1 MPRKSAQA
9 DLSTSPHLVSRVV
22 AMVDD
27 IEYFNGAPSFS
38 VGQFANIL
46 NRVLKASF
54 DDGVWIE
61 GEIEG
66 LKRPNPHAYFSLI
79 ENVDGKKVQVSINL
93 FAGPLKNVQAKMLQQ
108 GIELKDGLKV
118 RLYGRPEFYGPFGK
132 LNIIV
137 TDVDTQFTVGDI
149 AAQREALLKS
159 LLERGVDKPNKQR
172 PLPLV
177 PLRLGIISS
186 SQAAGWADA
195 QQTLLE
201 SGIGFHIFFLDVR
214 VQGDDAPPQI
224 VAALDTLSRRDDID
238 LVLLMRGGGSK
249 GDLAA
254 FDDERIAHAIAR
266 CSHPVFTG
274 IGHQIDTS
282 IADVMA
288 HSAHKTPTACAKAV
302 ISLVEEFMGN
312 LSWTAGELRRVTER
326 SLERAHTRIGMCVER
341 LTTRPQ
347 RVLERAQQKL
357 EMNRNSLRLL
367 DPATVLARGWS
378 ITRTSQGEI
387 VRSVADIAVGEKVE
401 TTVADGH
408 FVSTVEEKK

>member
-1 MPRKSAQA
+1 MA
-9 DLSTSPHLVSRVV
+9 DE
-22 AMVDD
+22 
-27 IEYFNGAPSFS
+27 IEYFNGVPSFS
-38 VGQFANIL
+38 VGQFATIL

-54 DDGVWIE
+54 DEGVWIE

-66 LKRPNPHAYFSLI
+66 FKRPNPHAYFSLV

-93 FAGPLKNVQAKMLQQ
+93 FAGPLKNVQAKMRQQ

-118 RLYGRPEFYGPFGK
+118 RLYGRPEYYGPFGK

-137 TDVDTQFTVGDI
+137 SDIDTQFTVGDI

-159 LLERGVDKPNKQR
+159 LLERRVDKPNKR
-172 PLPLV
+172 IPIPMV
-177 PLRLGIISS
+177 PLRLGVISS

-201 SGIGFHIFFLDVR
+201 SGIGFHIFFVDVR

-282 IADVMA
+282 IADVIA
-288 HSAHKTPTACAKAV
+288 HTAHKTPTACAKAV
-302 ISLVEEFMGN
+302 ISYVDEFMGN

-326 SLERAHTRIGMCVER
+326 SLERAQTRIGMCVER
-341 LTTRPQ
+341 LTTRPK
-347 RVLERAQQKL
+347 LIMERAQQRI
-357 EMNRNSLRLL
+357 EMNKTSLRLL

-378 ITRTSQGEI
+378 ITRRADGQI
-387 VRSVADIAVGEKVE
+387 IRSLDDVAVGDMVE
-401 TTVADGH
+401 TTVADGR